1 MSLKLVFMGT
11 PDFAVPILKTLNDTD
26 HKLLSVYTQPPKKS
40 NRGQKINL
48 SPIHVFSNSIK
59 INVRHPTTLN
69 NQGEIDFFKN
79 LKPDIVIV
87 AAYGKIIPPSILGL
101 KNIKFINVHASLLP
115 KWRGAAPIQRS
126 IIEMDKETGISIM
139 KIISKLDAGPYML
152 QEKIKI
158 DKKDNY
164 STLSK
169 KLSILGSKLIQ
180 KSLLIIEKKNEVYV
194 DQDESKATYA
204 KKILK
209 QETEISWNLTAKQLI
224 AKINGLYPS
233 PGAWFRHKGNR
244 LKIIE
249 AIEVESSGEPGKV
262 LERELIIACRKNA
275 IKVLFIQKEGKK
287 VLKIKDFLA
296 GHKINIGE
304 KLI

>member
-11 PDFAVPILKTLNDTD
+11 PEFAVPILKTLHESD
-26 HKLLSVYTQPPKKS
+26 HELLSVYTQPPKKS

-48 SPIHVFSNSIK
+48 SPIHKFSNSIR
-59 INVRHPTTLN
+59 INVRHPISLDQQEEMN
-69 NQGEIDFFKN
+69 FLKD

-87 AAYGKIIPPSILGL
+87 AAYGKIIPTSILNL

-169 KLSILGSKLIQ
+169 KLSILGSKLIK
-180 KSLLIIEKKNEVYV
+180 KSLQLIEKKNDVYV
-194 DQDESKATYA
+194 DQDESKVTYA

-209 QETEISWNLTAKQLI
+209 QETEISWNLTAKQLV
-224 AKINGLYPS
+224 AKINGLNPS
-233 PGAWFRHKGNR
+233 PGAWFRYKGNR

-262 LERELIIACRKNA
+262 LEGELIIACRKNA

-287 VLKIKDFLA
+287 VLNTKDFLA

-304 KLI
+304 KLT